1 MVRRFNHKL
10 ENQPAP
16 AFFVRGPSPLAR
28 LAFFSAL
35 SLALMAAD
43 SRLEYLSSVR
53 QSLQELLHPLQLLAN
68 APSRL
73 YRDTSEYFSTHEHLL
88 DENRQLKQYALKQ
101 DVELQKLNSLELEN
115 NNLRELLQTNKSIE
129 ETSVTAEIMHVGRD
143 LFTKKIIVNR
153 GATNNIVAGEAVV
166 DASGVIG
173 QVTRIYPLSSEVTLI
188 TDKSLAIPIQV
199 ERNGLRAIA
208 FGHGRDNTLDLPYL
222 PTNVDIQR
230 GDKLVTSGID
240 GVYPAGLAV
249 ATVSQIEI
257 TPDSPFAR
265 IVCVPTGGV
274 ENHKQVLLVSIP
286 HATEP
291 VETEIISPIKPDAKV
306 KSFESKPVTTK
317 PSVTRPNNIKPSE
330 KKANSEATKPPLM
343 PEVNPLEAPL
353 KKPLINPQLNLD
365 SKPDLNIKP
374 NNTSK
379 PHAVE

>member
-1 MVRRFNHKL
+1 MARRFNQKL
-10 ENQPAP
+10 EQQSAP
-16 AFFVRGPSPLAR
+16 AFFVHGPSPLAR

-43 SRLEYLSSVR
+43 SRLEYLASVR
-53 QSLQELLHPLQLLAN
+53 QNLQALLHPLQLLAN

-73 YRDTSEYFSTHEHLL
+73 YRDTSEYFSTHEYLL
-88 DENRQLKQYALKQ
+88 NENRKLKKNALKQ
-101 DVELQKLNSLELEN
+101 AVELQKLSTLELEN
-115 NNLRELLQTNKSIE
+115 DNLRQLLQTNKSII
-129 ETSVTAEIMHVGRD
+129 ETSVAAEIMHVGRD

-153 GATNNIVAGEAVV
+153 GATHNIAAGEAVV
-166 DASGVIG
+166 DATGVIG

-249 ATVSQIEI
+249 AIVSQIEI

-265 IVCVPTGGV
+265 IICVPTGGV

-286 HATEP
+286 HTIEP
-291 VETEIISPIKPDAKV
+291 VKTEIISTVKLEAKAKNPESKVIAIKPTVAKPGVREPTAVKAGPEKPQLIPEV
-306 KSFESKPVTTK
+306 KSIITT
-317 PSVTRPNNIKPSE
+317 PTNN
-330 KKANSEATKPPLM
+330 
-343 PEVNPLEAPL
+343 V
-353 KKPLINPQLNLD
+353 
-365 SKPDLNIKP
+365 
-374 NNTSK
+374 SK
-379 PHAVE
+379 PHATE